1 MESTQ
6 TESRRKGRG
15 SRNLDCLSRRFKGR
29 PLARHAASNQVC
41 LICRSFC
48 AVFDYV
54 KVARRFPSAAS
65 ASHKLREIELGMEDL
80 AGGRMRICI
89 IQEGA
94 KFTKPHLV
102 NSAHVLVMVSRN
114 LLDGERERV
123 GLSLTDWAWCQTVR
137 ENILASRE
145 WPSPLHLSLFSH
157 CR

>member
-102 NSAHVLVMVSRN
+102 NSAYVLVMVSRN

-137 ENILASRE
+137 GNILASRE
-145 WPSPLHLSLFSH
+145 WLH
-157 CR
+157 C